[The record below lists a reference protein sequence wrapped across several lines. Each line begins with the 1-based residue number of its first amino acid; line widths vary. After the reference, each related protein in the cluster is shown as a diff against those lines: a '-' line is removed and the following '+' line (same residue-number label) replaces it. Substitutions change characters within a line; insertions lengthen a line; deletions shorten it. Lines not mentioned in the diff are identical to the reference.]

1 MNSVI
6 IFLPRAVTI
15 EDVAREL
22 AAVGKVS
29 RPAPGAVAVE
39 AGHDRVRLDQADDIA
54 RYYDGSELGVVT
66 QVLGEYTA
74 FTAEYLDIGLVKQV
88 IQVAANRW
96 PSVIDDDHGTMLPGG
111 QFLELLASRP
121 DWDWRTGSPGTG
133 PTGG

>member
-29 RPAPGAVAVE
+29 QAPGAVAVE
-39 AGHDRVRLDQADDIA
+39 AGDGRVRLDQADDIA
-54 RYYDGSELGVVT
+54 RYYDAGELDVVT
-66 QVLGEYTA
+66 RVLGEYAA
-74 FTAEYLDIGLVKQV
+74 FTAEYLDIGLVKHV
-88 IQVAANRW
+88 IQVVANRW

-111 QFLELLASRP
+111 QFLELLAARP